1 MDDRKL
7 RTLTDAGLETLLR
20 EVQMILN
27 RRPLTRACSDPN
39 DMRALCPQNILT
51 EAVEDIFPPDVF
63 TASDGLRAS
72 YRLSQAYAEEFWK
85 RFIAEYVPTLR
96 KREKWLALQLNL
108 TIGDL
113 VLLHGEPG
121 LRYKF
126 AKALVTEVHP
136 DKFGQVRR
144 VTVRGADGNSY
155 EREVAKI
162 CLLDADISEN
172 CGNKN

>member
-1 MDDRKL
+1 MEKII
-7 RTLTDAGLETLLR
+7 
-20 EVQMILN
+20 V
-27 RRPLTRACSDPN
+27 
-39 DMRALCPQNILT
+39 
-51 EAVEDIFPPDVF
+51 
-63 TASDGLRAS
+63 
-72 YRLSQAYAEEFWK
+72 
-85 RFIAEYVPTLR
+85 EYVPTLR
-96 KREKWLALQLNL
+96 KREKWLAPQRNL

-144 VTVRGADGNSY
+144 VTVFGADGNSY

-162 CLLDADISEN
+162 CLLEADISEN
-172 CGNKN
+172 CRDKNWDSQALVK

>member
-1 MDDRKL
+1 ML
-7 RTLTDAGLETLLR
+7 R
-20 EVQMILN
+20 
-27 RRPLTRACSDPN
+27 
-39 DMRALCPQNILT
+39 
-51 EAVEDIFPPDVF
+51 
-63 TASDGLRAS
+63 
-72 YRLSQAYAEEFWK
+72 
-85 RFIAEYVPTLR
+85 
-96 KREKWLALQLNL
+96 REKRLAPQHNL

-155 EREVAKI
+155 ELEIAKI
-162 CLLDADISEN
+162 CLLEADISEN
-172 CGNKN
+172 CGEKSRDSQTLVK